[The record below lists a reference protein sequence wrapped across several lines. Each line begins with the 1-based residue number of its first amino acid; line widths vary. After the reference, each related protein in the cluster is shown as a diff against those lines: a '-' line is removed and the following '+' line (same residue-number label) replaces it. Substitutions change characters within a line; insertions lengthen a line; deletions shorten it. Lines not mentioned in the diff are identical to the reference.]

1 MWISSMVLLV
11 SAQQWTESSV
21 VAKFLEQSPIVRESR
36 ARVAIAEAETRGRS
50 AYANPTVSLS
60 HEGAGRTDFF
70 QASQALALTGRIGL
84 VKQAGLAQAKAIEAE
99 GEFSLW
105 QARCGVRQSFYRM
118 LAVQE
123 KMKALSESIT
133 ALDRVIGILKLREQ
147 EGEGSK
153 LDRLRAERE
162 REELLAEVGMLDAML
177 AGERGGLL
185 GFLPEG
191 VSVERVEGVL
201 GVVPRSTDT
210 TELLAR
216 ALGGRADLQA
226 EGQRVEQY
234 RGEVRVASRLRYPEP
249 MLQAGLKRAELGPQ
263 VVNGPVVGMSVAIP
277 IFQRGQAEMSR
288 YTAEQERATARLEQ
302 LRRKVR
308 ASLDA
313 ALRVYSIRAG
323 TLGKYPANSAD
334 LVAIATLAYQEGETG
349 ILQLLDAYRVERQ
362 TRARRIE
369 LEAAVREAWIQVE
382 SVVGEE
388 LP

>member
-11 SAQQWTESSV
+11 LAQQWTESSV
-21 VAKFLEQSPIVRESR
+21 VEKFLEQSPIVRETR
-36 ARVAIAEAETRGRS
+36 ARVAVAEAETRGRS

-60 HEGAGRTDFF
+60 HEGAGRTEFF
-70 QASQALALTGRIGL
+70 QASQALPLTGRIGL
-84 VKQAGLAQAKAIEAE
+84 VKQAGLAQAKVLERE

-105 QARCGVRQSFYRM
+105 QARCGVRLSFYRM

-123 KMKALSESIT
+123 KMT
-133 ALDRVIGILKLREQ
+133 ALAQSIEGLGRVIGVLRLREQ

-162 REELLAEVGMLDAML
+162 REELQAEVGMMDAML
-177 AGERGGLL
+177 AGERGNLL
-185 GFLPEG
+185 AYLPEG
-191 VSVERVEGVL
+191 VNVERVEGVL
-201 GVVPRSTDT
+201 RVVPRSWEA
-210 TELLAR
+210 TELVAKSI
-216 ALGGRADLQA
+216 GGRGDLQA
-226 EGQRVEQY
+226 EGQRAEQY
-234 RGEVRVASRLRYPEP
+234 RGEVRVAERLRYPEP
-249 MLQAGLKRAELGPQ
+249 LVQAGLKRAELGQQ
-263 VVNGPVVGMSVAIP
+263 VVNGPVVGMSVSIP
-277 IFQRGQAEMSR
+277 VFQRGKAEISR
-288 YTAEQERATARLEQ
+288 YTAEQERTLARLEQ
-302 LRRKVR
+302 MKRKVK
-308 ASLDA
+308 ASIEA

-323 TLGKYPANSAD
+323 TLQKYPVDSAD

-362 TRARRIE
+362 TRLRRVE